1 MVLSYFG
8 PRNLAIHRSFHS
20 ALAWALGRSYTNR
33 RGGQAHGQ
41 ARGAPKY
48 RLDFRVGTKLPP
60 RSGGP
65 AAGARSALR
74 RAAPEARARVSKRRI
89 SSLSFCTLLH
99 FPSLTPLEF
108 SPIRLKMTSF
118 GEHDQQKVHIS
129 HSGAKH
135 ALIDRARGR
144 QLRHFA
150 WTSRIGTCMFTPSA
164 PYSQRYRHANGPTDT
179 RVAAP

>member
-1 MVLSYFG
+1 MQKPAPASVKVRLGWIVTDSSGFPPQPNNQPSKPNPLLQHQYILLFK
-8 PRNLAIHRSFHS
+8 LRSSRLREIGKF
-20 ALAWALGRSYTNR
+20 W
-33 RGGQAHGQ
+33 
-41 ARGAPKY
+41 
-48 RLDFRVGTKLPP
+48 LDFRVGTKLPP

-144 QLRHFA
+144 RFRDVGR
-150 WTSRIGTCMFTPSA
+150 TTRVGTCIHT
-164 PYSQRYRHANGPTDT
+164 
-179 RVAAP
+179 

>member
-1 MVLSYFG
+1 MVCEVVGHAL
-8 PRNLAIHRSFHS
+8 LASVKTAPPPEKGRDFHVS
-20 ALAWALGRSYTNR
+20 DETS
-33 RGGQAHGQ
+33 
-41 ARGAPKY
+41 
-48 RLDFRVGTKLPP
+48 P
-60 RSGGP
+60 RSGGA

-74 RAAPEARARVSKRRI
+74 RGAPEARARVSKRRI